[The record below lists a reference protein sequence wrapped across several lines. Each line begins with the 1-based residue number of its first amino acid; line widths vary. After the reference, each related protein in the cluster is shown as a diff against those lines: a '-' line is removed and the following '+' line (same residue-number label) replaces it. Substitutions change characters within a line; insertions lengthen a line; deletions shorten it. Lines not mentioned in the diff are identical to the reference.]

1 MVGHSNKSQIQECVY
16 REEVSLNINLARLKV
31 GHDGMMT
38 TMMTTVMTMMMTMMM
53 MMTMTIM
60 MTMTMTMIMNNQSVQ
75 CEINRSIHPPAP
87 RENLQLYNSSLEQ

>member
-38 TMMTTVMTMMMTMMM
+38 MMMPTVMTMMMTMMM
-53 MMTMTIM
+53 M
-60 MTMTMTMIMNNQSVQ
+60 MTMIMNNQSVQ